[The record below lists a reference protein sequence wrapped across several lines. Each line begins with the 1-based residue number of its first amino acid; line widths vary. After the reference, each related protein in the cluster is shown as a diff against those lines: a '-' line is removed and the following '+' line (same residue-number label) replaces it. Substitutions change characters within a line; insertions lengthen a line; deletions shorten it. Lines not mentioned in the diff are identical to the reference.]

1 MVAGGGGVNDN
12 SIGIGNGLRTAVLIS
27 GSGTNLQA
35 IVDRILTGGLD
46 INLAQVLSDRPDA
59 FGLTRAREAG
69 IPTRVIDY
77 SNSNSRPEAD
87 EKLLIALETLAPDLV
102 VLAGFMRILP
112 PDMVNAYPG
121 RMLNIHPSL
130 LPKHRGLHTYRKA
143 IQSGDTW
150 HGTTVH
156 YVTPDLDAGPSI
168 IQYKIPIR
176 DGETEASLRARVQR
190 GEYVIYPRAIGWIA
204 DGRLSL
210 HGTDVWLDDA
220 PMDAP
225 VIVEEI

>member
-1 MVAGGGGVNDN
+1 
-12 SIGIGNGLRTAVLIS
+12 
-27 GSGTNLQA
+27 
-35 IVDRILTGGLD
+35 
-46 INLAQVLSDRPDA
+46 
-59 FGLTRAREAG
+59 
-69 IPTRVIDY
+69 
-77 SNSNSRPEAD
+77 
-87 EKLLIALETLAPDLV
+87 
-102 VLAGFMRILP
+102 
-112 PDMVNAYPG
+112 
-121 RMLNIHPSL
+121 
-130 LPKHRGLHTYRKA
+130 LHTYRKA